1 MERKEPGLWL
11 QSQPGSAAC
20 CVTLGQAGNLVS
32 LRCRS
37 WEVGIIPSSQNH
49 RWGSAGV
56 RCPERCSW
64 PSFGPP
70 HSCLS
75 FHLTTY
81 VSALTF
87 CDKLRKNILK
97 CNICTAEYVHGT
109 RPKCAAPRVS
119 PLAGTRTHT
128 NQHKM

>member
-1 MERKEPGLWL
+1 MERKEPGLWH

-32 LRCRS
+32 LRCPS

-49 RWGSAGV
+49 RGGSAGGQV
-56 RCPERCSW
+56 YRALFLAFIR
-64 PSFGPP
+64 PP

-119 PLAGTRTHT
+119 PLVGTRTDT